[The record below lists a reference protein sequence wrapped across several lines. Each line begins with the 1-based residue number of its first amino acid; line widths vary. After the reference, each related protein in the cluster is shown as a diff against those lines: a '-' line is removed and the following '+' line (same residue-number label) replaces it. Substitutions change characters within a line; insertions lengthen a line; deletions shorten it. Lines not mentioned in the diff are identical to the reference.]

1 MYLLI
6 FTFSGVFVYNIHV
19 PLRSSLSIDFV
30 MYGQI
35 HFIDDNFSI
44 LVLNR
49 TGAENYINITLNCI
63 RSRHNNQ
70 T

>member
-35 HFIDDNFSI
+35 HFIDDNFII
-44 LVLNR
+44 LLLNR

-63 RSRHNNQ
+63 
-70 T
+70 